1 MAGILGSLVGNYT
14 DSEGEEEVDREENGQ
29 EEESMDKAAS
39 LVDRL
44 KEGGGLNTPGSG
56 GSSKSTTPTKKSKG
70 LVAYNDPDADLSDED
85 RESVPMELESD
96 EEDKNNEDA
105 DGSKTEGEL
114 EKSHLME
121 ELWVEGVQL
130 PPEPQGQCSADLQEK
145 IERMWRRKV
154 GERIDFN
161 AMIQNKKAFRNPS
174 IYEKLIIHMNIDELG
189 TNFPPELYD
198 GHLFGKESFYD
209 ELSKQQQGEM
219 DKIGKAVEAKKK
231 LGDANVQ
238 DALKQIQKRNSKWD
252 QGASA
257 GGGGAGLLPGALA
270 AATLAKTIPAFGAL
284 KKK

>member
-1 MAGILGSLVGNYT
+1 MASILGSLVGNYT
-14 DSEGEEEVDREENGQ
+14 DSEGEEEVENGQ
-29 EEESMDKAAS
+29 KEETVDTATS

-44 KEGGGLNTPGSG
+44 KEGGGLSTPGSA
-56 GSSKSTTPTKKSKG
+56 GSARSTTPTKKTTR

-85 RESVPMELESD
+85 RKSVPMELDSE
-96 EEDKNNEDA
+96 EEDKDNEDA
-105 DGSKTEGEL
+105 DNSKAEDEH

-121 ELWVEGVQL
+121 ELWIEGVQL
-130 PPEPQGQCSADLQEK
+130 PPEPQGQCSAELQEK

-198 GHLFGKESFYD
+198 GHLFGKESFYE

-219 DKIGKAVEAKKK
+219 DKLGKAVEAKKK

-252 QGASA
+252 QGATA
-257 GGGGAGLLPGALA
+257 VGGGAGILPGALA